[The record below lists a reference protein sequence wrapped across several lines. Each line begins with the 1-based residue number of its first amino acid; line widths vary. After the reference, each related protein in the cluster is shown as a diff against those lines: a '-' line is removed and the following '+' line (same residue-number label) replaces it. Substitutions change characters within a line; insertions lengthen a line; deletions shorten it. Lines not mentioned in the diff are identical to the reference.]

1 MKNVI
6 KFSFLFLLSLSF
18 LGTTQAQKTLS
29 DGTVTYEMKLDESN
43 PAAAMLAGATMEFVF
58 KGDLVKTSINMGM
71 MMSMNI
77 IMDNKSEKGIM
88 LMSIPM
94 MGKNIAVEMTAE
106 DMKKAKEEQKVNQ
119 SKATID
125 YFKKSKK
132 KIAGYKCYK
141 AVATMS
147 GMPDPITLYITDK
160 IKPAGQ
166 SQIQSQIPG
175 LTGFPL
181 MYEITAQ
188 GMKISFEATDVTTT
202 SPDDTNF
209 EMVIPDGFEKM
220 TMEELKEM
228 GMGGMGGFG
237 M

>member
-1 MKNVI
+1 MKNLI
-6 KFSFLFLLSLSF
+6 KISFLVLFTLSF
-18 LGTTQAQKTLS
+18 LGTTQAQKTLT
-29 DGTVTYEMKLDESN
+29 DGSVVYEMKLDESN

-58 KGDLVKTSINMGM
+58 KGDLVKTSINLGM

-77 IMDNKSEKGIM
+77 IMDNKSEKGMM

-94 MGKNIAVEMTAE
+94 MGKNIAVEMTPE
-106 DMKKAKEEQKVNQ
+106 DIQKAKEEQKTNQ
-119 SKATID
+119 SKAKIE
-125 YFKKSKK
+125 YFKKNKK

-141 AVATMS
+141 AVATIS

-160 IKPAGQ
+160 IKPTGQ

-188 GMKISFEATDVTTT
+188 GMKISFEASDVKNFTPE
-202 SPDDTNF
+202 SSDF
-209 EMVIPDGFEKM
+209 EMSIPDGFEKM

>member
-1 MKNVI
+1 MKNLI
-6 KFSFLFLLSLSF
+6 KFSFLFLFTLSF
-18 LGTTQAQKTLS
+18 LGTAQAQKTLS
-29 DGTVTYEMKLDESN
+29 DGSVTYEMKLDESN

-58 KGDLVKTSINMGM
+58 KGDMVKTSINMGM

-77 IMDNKSEKGIM
+77 IMDNKAEKGMM

-94 MGKNIAVEMTAE
+94 MGKNIAVEMTQE
-106 DMKKAKEEQKVNQ
+106 DIQKAKEEQKTNQ
-119 SKATID
+119 SKAKIE
-125 YFKKSKK
+125 YFKKNKK

-141 AVATMS
+141 AVATLT
-147 GMPDPITLYITDK
+147 GMPDPIPLYITDK

-181 MYEITAQ
+181 MYEIKTQ
-188 GMKISFEATDVTTT
+188 GMNISFEASEVKNY
-202 SPDDTNF
+202 SPDAADF
-209 EMVIPDGFEKM
+209 EMTVPDGFEKL

>member
-1 MKNVI
+1 MKNLI
-6 KFSFLFLLSLSF
+6 KISFLLLFTLSF
-18 LGTTQAQKTLS
+18 LGTTQAQKTLT
-29 DGTVTYEMKLDESN
+29 DGSVTYEMKLDESN

-58 KGDLVKTSINMGM
+58 KGDLVKTSINLGM

-77 IMDNKSEKGIM
+77 IMDNKSEKGMM

-94 MGKNIAVEMTAE
+94 MGKNIAVEMTPE
-106 DMKKAKEEQKVNQ
+106 DIKKAKEEQKTNQ
-119 SKATID
+119 SKANIE

-141 AVATMS
+141 AVATIS

-160 IKPAGQ
+160 IKPTGQ

-188 GMKISFEATDVTTT
+188 GMKISFQASEVKNFTPETAD
-202 SPDDTNF
+202 F
-209 EMVIPDGFEKM
+209 EMSIPDGFEKL

-228 GMGGMGGFG
+228 GMGSMGGFG

>member
-1 MKNVI
+1 MKNLI
-6 KFSFLFLLSLSF
+6 RFSFLVLFTLSF
-18 LGTTQAQKTLS
+18 IGATQAQKTLT
-29 DGTVTYEMKLDESN
+29 DGTITYEMKLDESN
-43 PAAAMLAGATMEFVF
+43 PAAAMLAGATMDFVF

-77 IMDNKSEKGIM
+77 IMDNKNEKGIM

-94 MGKNIAVEMTAE
+94 MSKNIAVEMTAE
-106 DMKKAKEEQKVNQ
+106 DLKKAKEEQKTNQ
-119 SKATID
+119 SKAKIE

-141 AVATMS
+141 AVATIS
-147 GMPDPITLYITDK
+147 GMPDPMILYITEK
-160 IKPAGQ
+160 IKPVGQ
-166 SQIQSQIPG
+166 SQIQSQLPG

-181 MYEITAQ
+181 MYEITTQ
-188 GMKISFEATDVTTT
+188 GMKISFVATEVKTT
-202 SPDDTNF
+202 SPEASDF

-220 TMEELKEM
+220 TMDELKEM